1 MAIISK
7 YPTIN
12 NWRYL
17 AGHYEYGSILHFE
30 KLNVKEE
37 LAVTLRA
44 IRQMKGLGYEAL
56 AGTISQSNLS
66 LLEQG
71 KIQATLPTLVKI
83 AETLDINLLTLLALC
98 LAIRDKEAPEH
109 LIKNAQKELQ
119 GFIESGGLKMMED
132 QIEDGAL
139 KKRSRGTRADSQRVS
154 AVVELKKQGL
164 TQAEA
169 ARELGLP
176 TSTVQRYWQKG

>member
-1 MAIISK
+1 M
-7 YPTIN
+7 
-12 NWRYL
+12 
-17 AGHYEYGSILHFE
+17 GHCEYGSILHFE

-71 KIQATLPTLVKI
+71 KIQATLPTHDKV
-83 AETLDINLLTLLALC
+83 AETLGINLLTLMALC
-98 LAIRDKEAPEH
+98 LAIRDKESPECE
-109 LIKNAQKELQ
+109 LKKAQKELLC
-119 GFIESGGLKMMED
+119 FIESGGLKILED
-132 QIEDGAL
+132 QMQDGAL
-139 KKRSRGTRADSQRVS
+139 KKRGRGTRANAQSVS
-154 AVVELKKQGL
+154 AVINLKKQGK

-169 ARELGLP
+169 ARELGLS
-176 TSTVQRYWQKG
+176 TSTVQRYWQKD